1 LPLFH
6 FSCHFTFFLKIYYF
20 QQVIPLTSAR
30 TPSLYTWHPSCKTLF
45 NGKSAKKIA
54 PDLYM
59 QLIALVIYSI
69 CGEHIVDRALYI
81 AMTGAKNNM
90 AAQSIRANNMAN
102 LNTSGFKAD
111 FEQSRSMGVYYGDGQ
126 PTRAYALTETPGADF
141 DSGPMQSTGNPMD
154 VAIQG
159 EGFIAVQAPDGSEA
173 YTRAGNLAIDES
185 GTLRTANGLAVMGNS
200 GPISLPP
207 LDKIE
212 IGSDGTISVITLGQT
227 AETMVETNRIKL
239 VKPELKNLEKSP
251 DGLFRQRDGLPAA
264 VDATVRVAGGVLE
277 GSNVNAMSEFTQII
291 SLARQFDMQ
300 LKLMKAVEDNSS
312 ASAQLLQMS

>member
-1 LPLFH
+1 
-6 FSCHFTFFLKIYYF
+6 
-20 QQVIPLTSAR
+20 
-30 TPSLYTWHPSCKTLF
+30 
-45 NGKSAKKIA
+45 
-54 PDLYM
+54 M
-59 QLIALVIYSI
+59 
-69 CGEHIVDRALYI
+69 DRALYI

-90 AAQSIRANNMAN
+90 AAQTIRANNMAN
-102 LNTSGFKAD
+102 LNTNGFKAD

-126 PTRAYALTETPGADF
+126 PTRAYALTESPRADF
-141 DSGPMQSTGNPMD
+141 EYGPMQNTGNPMD
-154 VAIQG
+154 IAIQG

-173 YTRAGNLAIDES
+173 YTRAGNLAIDAA
-185 GTLRTANGLAVMGNS
+185 GTLRTANGLAVIGNS

-212 IGSDGTISVITLGQT
+212 VGSDGTISTISLGQT

-239 VKPELKNLEKSP
+239 VKPDIKNLEKGA

-264 VDATVRVAGGVLE
+264 VDASVRVVSNVLE

-300 LKLMKAVEDNSS
+300 LKLMKAAEDNSS

>member
-1 LPLFH
+1 
-6 FSCHFTFFLKIYYF
+6 
-20 QQVIPLTSAR
+20 
-30 TPSLYTWHPSCKTLF
+30 
-45 NGKSAKKIA
+45 
-54 PDLYM
+54 
-59 QLIALVIYSI
+59 
-69 CGEHIVDRALYI
+69 VDRALYI

-90 AAQSIRANNMAN
+90 AAQTIRANNMAN

-111 FEQSRSMGVYYGDGQ
+111 FEQSRSMGVYYGDGL
-126 PTRAYALTETPGADF
+126 PTRAYALTESPRADF
-141 DSGPMQSTGNPMD
+141 ESGPMQTTGNPMD

-173 YTRAGNLAIDES
+173 YTRAGNLAIDAA
-185 GTLRTANGLAVMGNS
+185 GTLRTANGLAVIGNS

-207 LDKIE
+207 IDKFE
-212 IGSDGTISVITLGQT
+212 IGSDGTLSVITLGQT

-239 VKPELKNLEKSP
+239 VKPDIKNLEKGP
-251 DGLFRQRDGLPAA
+251 DGLFRQRDGLTATP
-264 VDATVRVAGGVLE
+264 DATVRVAGGVLE

-300 LKLMKAVEDNSS
+300 LKLMKTAEENST